1 MMNESDSALENH
13 SSDDEKT
20 IVETT
25 INIRHRKLNMST
37 SDPTRNKNS
46 KNTKLHSN
54 GKRLSKKKKLTTK
67 WKKSDSIESTDYYES
82 SSSTENDSLD
92 EGSNDDDE
100 DDPFDPTKNPSC
112 QIPEFSLRGF
122 QAPKYRTVVQK
133 RRNNNN
139 NNDISRPRFFSDG
152 FFEKPSKNTDI
163 QDQGNES
170 NSDNNMN
177 MNRNKQVYKSK
188 NLIPR
193 DPIDVTRNFFTKS
206 LVEARTS
213 LERSFGLF

>member
-25 INIRHRKLNMST
+25 INIQHRKLNMST
-37 SDPTRNKNS
+37 SDPTRTKNMI
-46 KNTKLHSN
+46 TKLNSQ
-54 GKRLSKKKKLTTK
+54 KRLIKKKKNIQK

-92 EGSNDDDE
+92 EGSNDDDDDD

-122 QAPKYRTVVQK
+122 QAPKYRTVLQK
-133 RRNNNN
+133 RRNNNF
-139 NNDISRPRFFSDG
+139 NDTRPRFFSDG
-152 FFEKPSKNTDI
+152 FFEQPGKSTYTGF

-170 NSDNNMN
+170 KSDNNMN
-177 MNRNKQVYKSK
+177 MNKQVYKSK

-193 DPIDVTRNFFTKS
+193 DPIDVTRNFFVKS